1 MYDCFVCVVPPRGKA
16 VKRTSH
22 STDNRLAST
31 SYDQNAAAGSE
42 NDEDADTDELR
53 NNRDEFEESVR
64 TGGIMN
70 RKRRG
75 IILWY
80 FVSLQAD
87 ATMAIVVA

>member
-16 VKRTSH
+16 VKKTSH

-31 SYDQNAAAGSE
+31 SYDQNAAAGSD

-53 NNRDEFEESVR
+53 DNRDEFEESVR
-64 TGGIMN
+64 TGGVMN

-75 IILWY
+75 IT
-80 FVSLQAD
+80 S
-87 ATMAIVVA
+87 